1 MNLAASRHWCPTG
14 SRLDPDWPKA
24 VPKNAKI
31 GARLGPDGI
40 LTGSIDWQEPTPAPI
55 FPSPDP
61 PLPLFS
67 FSARQPCTNTPP
79 SCTKTAKAVLS
90 QTGVLQV
97 ISHNFLAQDEIEGG
111 DVCMFG
117 CVRLLVIIYETKNN
131 TKTWV
136 LKLLVIQCSY
146 VCKLICGGLVAN
158 EDAINDIPCM
168 SHVLGLWHIPVCWC
182 FLPMFVDS
190 EPNFRW

>member
-1 MNLAASRHWCPTG
+1 MKTFAEKVFEMLLFACFEPGICGKRWERTWDFGGDVVNLSHLHC
-14 SRLDPDWPKA
+14 L
-24 VPKNAKI
+24 V
-31 GARLGPDGI
+31 L
-40 LTGSIDWQEPTPAPI
+40 LVCH
-55 FPSPDP
+55 P
-61 PLPLFS
+61 PFLE
-67 FSARQPCTNTPP
+67 
-79 SCTKTAKAVLS
+79 
-90 QTGVLQV
+90 V
-97 ISHNFLAQDEIEGG
+97 ISHNFLAEDEIEGG

-146 VCKLICGGLVAN
+146 VRKLICGGLVAN